1 MSDRAGRDARA
12 DVGGCPH
19 HFHSPEYVE
28 AWAATVDNPVR
39 RSVFHHILAH
49 LHLHLSSGEAAHVV
63 ELACGPGLLAE
74 FLLDNHPAMTYEGLD
89 FSAPMLDMAERR
101 LDTHGDRASLR
112 LADLREDAWPDS
124 VERVPQAVI
133 STQALHDVGGPTEHA
148 AIYRASAAL
157 LAPGGLLLNA
167 DFVDRR
173 GAARRRIG
181 LSRHLEMMAAAG
193 LRGTK
198 ATLDLGPYA
207 CVVGFAPS
215 P

>member
-1 MSDRAGRDARA
+1 MSDVAA
-12 DVGGCPH
+12 CPH
-19 HFHSPEYVE
+19 NFHSAEYVA
-28 AWAATVDNPVR
+28 AWAAKVDNPIR

-49 LHLHLSSGEAAHVV
+49 LHLELPTDEAAHVV

-74 FLLDNHPAMTYEGLD
+74 FLLGNHPAMTYEGLD
-89 FSAPMLDMAERR
+89 FSAPMLDMAAHR
-101 LDTHGDRASLR
+101 LAPFSDRVSLR
-112 LADLREDAWPDS
+112 VVDLRDDAWSDA

-133 STQALHDVGGPTEHA
+133 STQALHDVGGAEEHA

-167 DFVDRR
+167 DFVDRP
-173 GAARRRIG
+173 GAGRRRIG
-181 LSRHLEMMAAAG
+181 LARHLEMMAAAG
-193 LRGTK
+193 LRRTG

-215 P
+215 PS

>member
-28 AWAATVDNPVR
+28 AWAAKVDNPVR

>member
-28 AWAATVDNPVR
+28 AWAAKVDNPVR

-148 AIYRASAAL
+148 AVYRASAAL